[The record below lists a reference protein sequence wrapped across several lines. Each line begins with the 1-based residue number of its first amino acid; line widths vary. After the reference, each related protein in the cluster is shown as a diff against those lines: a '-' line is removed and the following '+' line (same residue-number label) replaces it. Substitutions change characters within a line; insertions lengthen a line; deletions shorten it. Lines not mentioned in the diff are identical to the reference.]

1 MSNHLQ
7 GQVVIVTGA
16 FGSLGLAVAQAAA
29 EKGAQVVMIDRA
41 ISPAESL
48 PESLCNAL
56 QLGGVDLTSNAST
69 QAAVAQ
75 VEARFGRIDALV
87 NVAGGFRW
95 ETLADGELESWDF
108 LYNINLRTA
117 VTASK
122 AVIPILLR
130 GERGRIVNIGAGAAL
145 KAGFGMGAYAA
156 SKAGVARLTES
167 LAEELK
173 DKHVTVNAVL
183 PSIIDTAQNR
193 ADMPDAEHDRWVTP
207 QALAAVILFLLSA
220 EADAVTGASI
230 PVSGRV

>member
-1 MSNHLQ
+1 MGNHLQ

-29 EKGAQVVMIDRA
+29 ENGAQVVMIDRA
-41 ISPAESL
+41 ISPVESL
-48 PESLCNAL
+48 PESLCSAL

-69 QAAVAQ
+69 QTAVAQ

-207 QALAAVILFLLSA
+207 QALAAVILFLLSD
-220 EADAVTGASI
+220 DAGAITGASI
-230 PVSGRV
+230 PVSGRL